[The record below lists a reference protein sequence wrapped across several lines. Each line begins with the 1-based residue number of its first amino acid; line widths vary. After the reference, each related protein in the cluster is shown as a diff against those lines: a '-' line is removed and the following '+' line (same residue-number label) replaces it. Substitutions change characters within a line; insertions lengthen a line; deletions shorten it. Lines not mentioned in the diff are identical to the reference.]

1 MRGVGLMIAF
11 LISLVLWV
19 LLLSGCEPK
28 PYAVKPPERYNG
40 PRAVA
45 LLIIDSQAA
54 ITDAC
59 IAQKLPANTVACA
72 NPKTIWMPDPC
83 QFSGAYA
90 ELMCHELGHV
100 RGWHKSH
107 PL

>member
-1 MRGVGLMIAF
+1 
-11 LISLVLWV
+11 
-19 LLLSGCEPK
+19 
-28 PYAVKPPERYNG
+28 
-40 PRAVA
+40 
-45 LLIIDSQAA
+45 
-54 ITDAC
+54 
-59 IAQKLPANTVACA
+59 LPANTVACA